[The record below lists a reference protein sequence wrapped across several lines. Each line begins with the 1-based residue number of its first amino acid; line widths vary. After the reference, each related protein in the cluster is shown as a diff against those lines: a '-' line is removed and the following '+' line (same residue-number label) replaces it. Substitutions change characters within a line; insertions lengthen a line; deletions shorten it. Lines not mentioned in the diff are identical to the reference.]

1 MADELAVVEVVAT
14 EPEAELMCSL
24 LRGAG
29 IRCVQ
34 RLSNRGAGVGDGG
47 YALGPRE
54 RPRRHPAQHRRTKS
68 PAAAFSP
75 TARSVPLSVTVT

>member
-54 RPRRHPAQHRRTKS
+54 VLVRAHDLGSGRKVLALQAGRG
-68 PAAAFSP
+68 
-75 TARSVPLSVTVT
+75 

>member
-1 MADELAVVEVVAT
+1 MTDELAVVEVVAT

-34 RLSNRGAGVGDGG
+34 RLSNRGAGVGEGG

-54 RPRRHPAQHRRTKS
+54 VLVRAGDLGS
-68 PAAAFSP
+68 
-75 TARSVPLSVTVT
+75 ARKVLALQAGRG

>member
-34 RLSNRGAGVGDGG
+34 RLSNRGAGVGEGG

-54 RPRRHPAQHRRTKS
+54 VLVRVRDLGS
-68 PAAAFSP
+68 
-75 TARSVPLSVTVT
+75 ARKVLALQAGRG

>member
-24 LRGAG
+24 LRAAG

-54 RPRRHPAQHRRTKS
+54 VLVRAHDLGS
-68 PAAAFSP
+68 
-75 TARSVPLSVTVT
+75 ARKVLALQAGRG